1 MICLP
6 ANIPTAPAEGRD
18 GTKVQPG
25 KRTTEQEKQD
35 EGMMKSGNGGKGQQR
50 KKKKKE
56 RGKNKRA
63 SETNQS
69 KIVFVLHCAAIFG
82 YLAVFSLHC
91 VLKTL
96 AQINQP

>member
-35 EGMMKSGNGGKGQQR
+35 EGMMNSGNGGKGQQR
-50 KKKKKE
+50 KKKK
-56 RGKNKRA
+56 RGKNERA

-69 KIVFVLHCAAIFG
+69 KIALYCTVCYVRP
-82 YLAVFSLHC
+82 SLSI
-91 VLKTL
+91 LL
-96 AQINQP
+96 FFLSIEF